1 MNFSPFSTHFPG
13 IHQFVS
19 TTQENSNNNPNN
31 NNRYTTNSTTSNNTN
46 ILSNNFNQT
55 KFRNDLESNVAS
67 TNNIINKYVNQTAT
81 SAQYG
86 TVSYSQTND
95 SKNNITLANSSYQA
109 ISNNQQIKDN
119 VIQQHSDLTQDITAL
134 LQQSDTK
141 RGLNLVFIRE

>member
-19 TTQENSNNNPNN
+19 TTQENNSSNNNNPN
-31 NNRYTTNSTTSNNTN
+31 RYTTSHNTSTNTN
-46 ILSNNFNQT
+46 NLNNFNQT
-55 KFRNDLESNVAS
+55 KFRNDLESNVVS

-81 SAQYG
+81 TAQYG
-86 TVSYSQTND
+86 TVSYSQPQD
-95 SKNNITLANSSYQA
+95 SKNNIILANSNYQA

-134 LQQSDTK
+134 LQQTDTK
-141 RGLNLVFIRE
+141 RGDLLCF

>member
-19 TTQENSNNNPNN
+19 TTQENSNNNPN
-31 NNRYTTNSTTSNNTN
+31 RYNTTSNNNTN
-46 ILSNNFNQT
+46 NLTNNFNQT
-55 KFRNDLESNVAS
+55 KFRNDLESNVVS

-81 SAQYG
+81 TAQYG

-95 SKNNITLANSSYQA
+95 SKNNITLANTNYQG

-119 VIQQHSDLTQDITAL
+119 VVQQHSDLTQDITAL
-134 LQQSDTK
+134 LQQTDTK
-141 RGLNLVFIRE
+141 RGL